1 VTSFIN
7 VFRKISNIGARVGS
21 YFLVGIMILVVA
33 SIVIRPFGRAIPGSY
48 ELIELLIVVTVAF
61 AFAYTMVK
69 QGHISVSFL
78 VSRFKPRVQA
88 IIASFIW
95 FLSLGIWGLISWA
108 NTGLMLDKWSRERSL
123 FLEVPFL
130 PFRFVWVFGLLL
142 FCLALAI
149 EVYNAVKESMKP

>member
-1 VTSFIN
+1 VRSFIHA
-7 VFRKISNIGARVGS
+7 FRKISNIGASVGS

-33 SIVIRPFGRAIPGSY
+33 SILIRPLGKAIPGSY

-78 VSRFKPRVQA
+78 VSRFKARTQS

-95 FLSLGIWGLISWA
+95 LLSLGIWGVITWA
-108 NTGLMLDKWSRERSL
+108 NANLMLDKWSRERSL

-130 PFRFVWVFGLLL
+130 PFRFIWVFGLLL
-142 FCLALAI
+142 FCVAMAI
-149 EVYNAVKESMKP
+149 EVYNAVKGAVKP